1 LTSNLAAR
9 THLPIQSYYIEW
21 GYLLT
26 GETRSGVGLVKP
38 RNPFSLK
45 EGKRGWGAWELTG
58 RYNFMNIG
66 SQVFKNGLADPNL
79 WANRFF
85 TTDIG
90 FNWHINQ
97 YLKFYFDWQHAEFN
111 QPVSYNVNKRQLTSD
126 LFLARIQLFF

>member
-1 LTSNLAAR
+1 M
-9 THLPIQSYYIEW
+9 
-21 GYLLT
+21 
-26 GETRSGVGLVKP
+26 
-38 RNPFSLK
+38 
-45 EGKRGWGAWELTG
+45 GKGWRL
-58 RYNFMNIG
+58 
-66 SQVFKNGLADPNL
+66 
-79 WANRFF
+79 F